1 MNEKIPKPSSFK
13 YLEIK
18 KRPTQFELGVFLF
31 TFYVSLLTYFT
42 LFFIPHPLSFILHPF
57 PYPLFNISSVT

>member
-42 LFFIPHPLSFILHPF
+42 LFFIPHPLSFILSPILFSAYHP
-57 PYPLFNISSVT
+57 